1 MNRLGDGLA
10 RHTRAPTAQFG
21 MAGVWVNECY
31 SRGTLRLTSRDP
43 FAQPAIEENMLDD
56 PRDLRRLRDGVRRL
70 IEIVRHDAFSDI
82 ATLVTTGEKGESLDV
97 LADDAVLDQWLL
109 DNAGDT
115 QHATSTCRMGAA
127 DHPDSVVDP
136 ACRVLGNDALYVVD
150 ASIMPSV
157 PRANTHLTTVM
168 IAEKIA
174 AELISS

>member
-168 IAEKIA
+168 IAEKVA